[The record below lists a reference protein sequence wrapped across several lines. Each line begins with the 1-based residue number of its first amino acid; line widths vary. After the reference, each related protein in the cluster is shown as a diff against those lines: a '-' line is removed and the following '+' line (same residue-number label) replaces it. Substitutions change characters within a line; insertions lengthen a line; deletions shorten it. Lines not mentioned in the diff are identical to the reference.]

1 LFSSAGMHMPDAGI
15 KPPHFEPLDS
25 EKRKTELR

>member
-1 LFSSAGMHMPDAGI
+1 MHMPDAGI